1 MTSKFTCNLNLKLIV
16 MMDGINHGWSM
27 GFGWGWIVG
36 LVALIVIVWL
46 IIKVVNQKN
55 NPK

>member
-1 MTSKFTCNLNLKLIV
+1 
-16 MMDGINHGWSM
+16 MDGINHGWSM